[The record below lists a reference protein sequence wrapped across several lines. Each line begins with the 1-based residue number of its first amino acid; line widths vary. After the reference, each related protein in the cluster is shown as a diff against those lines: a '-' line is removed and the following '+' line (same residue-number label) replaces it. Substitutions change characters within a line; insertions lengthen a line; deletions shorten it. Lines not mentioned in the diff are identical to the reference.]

1 MTKRRRKS
9 LSYRDKMIEEYSSL
23 SRDELEDILFNNKTD
38 DGLIDEFLELDN
50 PDNYKRLIHN
60 TRKYKVSNTRK
71 KAKSGKKRKRK
82 KRKKS
87 QDNKK

>member
-23 SRDELEDILFNNKTD
+23 SRDELNKTD
-38 DGLIDEFLELDN
+38 DELLDEFLELDN
-50 PDNYKRLIHN
+50 LDNYNRLKHN
-60 TRKYKVSNTRK
+60 TREYKVLNTRK
-71 KAKSGKKRKRK
+71 KPKSGKKTKRK

-87 QDNKK
+87 QHNKK